1 MLTTE
6 TEVKIRQANAGDLE
20 TIVDMVAS
28 ITKETEGREQDKAR
42 LIRSTTQLF
51 ENPAKGFCLVADA
64 GGQVVGIV
72 VVTYLWSYYRSGTT
86 WWIEAVYV
94 HADWRRRGV
103 FSLLYDQVLQSA
115 RSAPDSIG
123 IGLRVVHDNHVAK
136 AAYSRK
142 GMSEAVPRHE
152 TYYATFDQ

>member
-1 MLTTE
+1 MTTE
-6 TEVKIRQANAGDLE
+6 PEVKIRQADAGDLE
-20 TIVDMVAS
+20 TIVDMVAA
-28 ITKETEGREQDKAR
+28 ITWETEGRDQDKDR
-42 LIRSTTQLF
+42 LIKSTTQLLD
-51 ENPAKGFCLVADA
+51 NPAKGFCVVADA

-86 WWIEAVYV
+86 WWLEAVYV
-94 HADWRRRGV
+94 QADWRRRGV
-103 FSLLYDQVLQSA
+103 FGLLYDQVLQWAKNS
-115 RSAPDSIG
+115 PDSIG

-152 TYYATFDQ
+152 TYYASFDQ

>member
-1 MLTTE
+1 MTPQP
-6 TEVKIRQANAGDLE
+6 EVRVRRANAGDLE

-28 ITKETEGREQDKAR
+28 ITWETEGREQDKDR
-42 LIRSTTQLF
+42 LIKSTTQLL

-64 GGQVVGIV
+64 GGQTVGIV

-86 WWIEAVYV
+86 WWLEAVYV

-103 FSLLYDQVLQSA
+103 FSLLYDQVLQWA
-115 RSAPDSIG
+115 RSSPDSIG

-152 TYYATFDQ
+152 TYYAAFDQ

>member
-28 ITKETEGREQDKAR
+28 ITKETEGRLQDKDR
-42 LIRSTTQLF
+42 LVKSTTQLLD
-51 ENPAKGFCLVADA
+51 NPAKGFCLVADA
-64 GGQVVGIV
+64 GGQTVGIV

-152 TYYATFDQ
+152 TYYASFDQ

>member
-1 MLTTE
+1 MTTE
-6 TEVKIRQANAGDLE
+6 PEVSIRQASAADLE
-20 TIVDMVAS
+20 TIVDMVAA
-28 ITKETEGREQDKAR
+28 ITWETEGRDQDKTR
-42 LIRSTTQLF
+42 LIKSTTQLL

-86 WWIEAVYV
+86 WWLEAVYV

-103 FSLLYDQVLQSA
+103 FSLLYDWVLQSA
-115 RSAPDSIG
+115 RSSPDSIG

-152 TYYATFDQ
+152 TYYASFDQ

>member
-1 MLTTE
+1 MTTE
-6 TEVKIRQANAGDLE
+6 PEIEIRQATAGDLE

-28 ITKETEGREQDKAR
+28 ITWETEGREQDKGR
-42 LIRSTTQLF
+42 LIKSTTQLF

-86 WWIEAVYV
+86 WWLDAVYV
-94 HADWRRRGV
+94 DADWRRRGV
-103 FSLLYDQVLQSA
+103 FSLLYDRVLQSA
-115 RSAPDSIG
+115 RSSADSIG